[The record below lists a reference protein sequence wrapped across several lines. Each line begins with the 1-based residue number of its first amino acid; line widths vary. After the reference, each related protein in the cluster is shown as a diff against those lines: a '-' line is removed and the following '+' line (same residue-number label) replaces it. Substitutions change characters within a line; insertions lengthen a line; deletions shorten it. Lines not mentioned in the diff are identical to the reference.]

1 MVAMVSRKNKA
12 TRRQQSVTGVNVK
25 DQKED
30 PKISHPSSV
39 IRNNVL

>member
-1 MVAMVSRKNKA
+1 MVAMGSRKNNA
-12 TRRQQSVTGVNVK
+12 TGRQQSVIGVNVK